1 MGKQTK
7 IVMMSGDRMDEQNK
21 VEPEQNVTIKKYLYV
36 TPDSVAMYVI
46 PENLVGKY
54 SYKEL
59 TGGNADDKEEFDAGA
74 SRYTK
79 EPEVEMKITAE
90 YDFKKLQEFFKVVKT
105 LKADAITISL
115 SDAHS
120 PIKIVAKNKEGETI
134 TFWLA
139 PRIPE

>member
-1 MGKQTK
+1 
-7 IVMMSGDRMDEQNK
+7 MMSGDRMD
-21 VEPEQNVTIKKYLYV
+21 EQNVTIKKYLYV

-59 TGGNADDKEEFDAGA
+59 TGGNADDKEEFDEGA

-90 YDFKKLQEFFKVVKT
+90 YDFKKLQEFFKVIKT

-120 PIKIVAKNKEGETI
+120 PIKIVAQNKEGETI